1 MALLGTIRR
10 LTGKTPGE
18 ITFGFI
24 RTPDGTEYFFH
35 GGAMDQMAGV
45 KIQDLKEGDQVEFDP
60 TEAPPN
66 KGPRAIGV
74 RRV

>member
-1 MALLGTIRR
+1 VLKGTIAK
-10 LTGKTPGE
+10 LLSKDQGGPV
-18 ITFGFI
+18 TFGFI
-24 RTPDGTEYFFH
+24 TGDDHRELFFH

-45 KIQDLKEGDQVEFDP
+45 RIHDLLVGDRVEFD
-60 TEAPPN
+60 EATHP